1 MGVKIRT
8 EGKSQRVRRYKQAF
22 VLVGGFLAFFG
33 FIASIVSLFVKPG
46 LFLSVVL
53 LLQFIL
59 DTGIFLFAYGLALAQ
74 GRRWHIFGLLNFVFF
89 GSFVLGLFSMVG
101 RETTIGYYIWAIGG
115 AASLAII
122 VILVAYWDK
131 LLDG

>member
-1 MGVKIRT
+1 MTIR
-8 EGKSQRVRRYKQAF
+8 GKLQRVRRYKQAF
-22 VLVGGFLAFFG
+22 VLVGGILAFFG

-46 LFLSVVL
+46 LFLSVIL

-59 DTGIFLFAYGLALAQ
+59 DTGIFLFAYGLALLQ
-74 GRRWHIFGLLNFVFF
+74 GRRWHIFGLLLFVFF

-115 AASLAII
+115 VASLALI

>member
-1 MGVKIRT
+1 MGVKT
-8 EGKSQRVRRYKQAF
+8 ETGDKPQGVGRYKKAF

-33 FIASIVSLFVKPG
+33 FIASILSLFVKPG
-46 LFLSVVL
+46 LFLSVIL

-59 DTGIFLFAYGLALAQ
+59 DIGIFLFAYGLALAQ

-89 GSFVLGLFSMVG
+89 GSFVLGLFTMVG
-101 RETTIGYYIWAIGG
+101 KETTIGYYIWAIGG
-115 AASLAII
+115 VASLSLI
-122 VILVAYWDK
+122 VILTAYWEK